1 MINYSTYKTIDGC
14 YSSKFLRSSARRF
27 FLEMLV
33 RGNSN
38 TGNLT
43 VTGWGL
49 TPKVKEIAPF
59 VFLQNVRHVK
69 VTFYVTSPGG
79 NFGTT

>member
-1 MINYSTYKTIDGC
+1 MINYSTYTCKTIDGC

-33 RGNSN
+33 RGN
-38 TGNLT
+38 TGNLNH
-43 VTGWGL
+43 TGWGL
-49 TPKVKEIAPF
+49 TPKVKEIAPSG
-59 VFLQNVRHVK
+59 FLQNVRHVK

-79 NFGTT
+79 KFGTT